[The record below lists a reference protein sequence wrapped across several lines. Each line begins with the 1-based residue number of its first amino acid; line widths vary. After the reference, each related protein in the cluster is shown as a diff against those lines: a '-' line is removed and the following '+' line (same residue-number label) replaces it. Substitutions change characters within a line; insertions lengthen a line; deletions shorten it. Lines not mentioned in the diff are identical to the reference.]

1 MFNTDACG
9 DVPRIRAHRG
19 NIEVEAVSVDDA
31 ARVAGVGRTSLY
43 KAMSSDPD
51 RREGFPYLPSI
62 KVGRA
67 RRIRLS
73 TLRTWLAALEAA
85 SDRSAA

>member
-1 MFNTDACG
+1 MLTDASG
-9 DVPRIRAHRG
+9 DVPRIRAHHG

-43 KAMSSDPD
+43 KAMNPDPD
-51 RREGFPYLPSI
+51 RRERFPYLSSI

-73 TLRTWLAALEAA
+73 TLRAWLAALEVA
-85 SDRSAA
+85 SDQDAA